1 MTTVSLWVEVLV
13 AALLVLSG
21 LLVLVSAVG
30 FLRLKEFFLRMH
42 APALAY
48 TLGCWCVAG
57 ASVLYF
63 SALEGRIMLHPL
75 LIPFL
80 LAMTV
85 PVTTVLLARVALFR
99 QRTAS
104 AGDGPRSV
112 TQSERQARPSH
123 RSGTD
128 STPDSQA

>member
-1 MTTVSLWVEVLV
+1 MTTLPAWIDIVV
-13 AALLVLSG
+13 AALLAFSG
-21 LLVLVSAVG
+21 VLVLVSAIG
-30 FLRLKEFFLRMH
+30 FLRLQAFFLRMH
-42 APALAY
+42 PPALAY
-48 TLGCWCVAG
+48 TLGSWCVAAAG
-57 ASVLYF
+57 VLYF
-63 SALEGRIMLHPL
+63 SALEGRLMLHPL
-75 LIPFL
+75 LIPVL

-99 QRTAS
+99 QRTAG